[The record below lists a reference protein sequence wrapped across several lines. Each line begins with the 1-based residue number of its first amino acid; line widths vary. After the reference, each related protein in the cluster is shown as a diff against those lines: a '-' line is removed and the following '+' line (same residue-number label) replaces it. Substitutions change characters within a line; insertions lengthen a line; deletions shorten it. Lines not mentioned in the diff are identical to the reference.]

1 MLTLTHIVSK
11 LDIILNDG
19 NQIPGIRHWY
29 WLHSTTRMLPNQF
42 SRLSRLVLLD
52 SAQMYKNKDT
62 LGRCKNLGWLTST
75 SSLSV
80 TLLHTKRR
88 VDWRRY
94 GQMKRVKG
102 EGLAK
107 SIGASNF
114 KASDLEEILPG
125 AKIMPLVNQVCRDR
139 SIGEDCPIRS
149 Y

>member
-75 SSLSV
+75 SSLSYS
-80 TLLHTKRR
+80 TPKWGLTE
-88 VDWRRY
+88 
-94 GQMKRVKG
+94 GNMEQVKG
-102 EGLAK
+102 EGLAQ
-107 SIGASNF
+107 SIGVSNF
-114 KASDLEEILPG
+114 KVSDLEEILPG
-125 AKIMPLVNQVCRDR
+125 AKIILLVNQVCRDHPT
-139 SIGEDCPIRS
+139 GEDCLMIS

>member
-1 MLTLTHIVSK
+1 ME
-11 LDIILNDG
+11 
-19 NQIPGIRHWY
+19 
-29 WLHSTTRMLPNQF
+29 
-42 SRLSRLVLLD
+42 
-52 SAQMYKNKDT
+52 
-62 LGRCKNLGWLTST
+62 
-75 SSLSV
+75 
-80 TLLHTKRR
+80 
-88 VDWRRY
+88 
-94 GQMKRVKG
+94 RVKG